1 MNGAEKARGMDSGI
15 EPDVTILLFLL
26 IFLEEKTGLR
36 FLGA

>member
-1 MNGAEKARGMDSGI
+1 MVQKKPGGMDRGI